1 MHQVVVIHGGDS
13 FNTYEEY
20 LSYLKNK
27 IIQSPDYFKGRRDW
41 KTTLQD
47 TLGEA
52 YEVFFPMMPNK
63 RNARYIEWKIW
74 FEKLVPFLTD
84 NVVLI
89 GHSLGASFLVRY
101 LAEKR
106 FPKRIGAVFLVSAA
120 YEDFEDQNRSKEF
133 AAPKTLELFQNQVDK
148 IFLYQSKDDPVIPF
162 SELAKYQAALPNAT
176 ARVFTDRGHFNQ
188 DTFPEL
194 IADIK
199 SFE

>member
-1 MHQVVVIHGGDS
+1 MQQVVVIHGGNS
-13 FNTYEEY
+13 FATYEGY

-27 IIQSPDYFKGRRDW
+27 EIEDPDYFKRKHGW
-41 KTTLQD
+41 KISLQD
-47 TLGEA
+47 VLGSS
-52 YEVFFPMMPNK
+52 YEVFSPIMPNSN
-63 RNARYIEWKIW
+63 NARYEEWKIW

-101 LAEKR
+101 LAENEFSVHIR
-106 FPKRIGAVFLVSAA
+106 ATLLVAGAYSVDMDDMTS
-120 YEDFEDQNRSKEF
+120 EF
-133 AAPKTLELFQNQVDK
+133 AAPKSFELLEKQGGS
-148 IFLYQSKDDPVIPF
+148 IFLYQSKDDPVVPF
-162 SELAKYQAALPNAT
+162 SELAKYQAALPHAT
-176 ARVFTDRGHFNQ
+176 ARIFTDREHFNQ